1 MRPVKSLFAVFFLCA
16 CAAKPGAD
24 ADAGAEGGASAAS
37 SGGPQVQGAGCGAE
51 STTGQTLCTAIS
63 LCPTLAVDH
72 DVYPNCGF
80 RIRGQAIDLEC
91 ACNGALCPIGAPA
104 TCDQAKQ
111 LLAGQTELQVCTQV
125 NDGRC
130 TTPTPQATSSA
141 SSSSGAASTCDRT
154 CAGECGG
161 DPGCVKLCGC

>member
-1 MRPVKSLFAVFFLCA
+1 MRTILRLFVFWPLLA
-16 CAAKPGAD
+16 CAPNVGAG
-24 ADAGAEGGASAAS
+24 ADAGAEAGTSVSSAGAQ
-37 SGGPQVQGAGCGAE
+37 PEGAGCGAE
-51 STTGQTLCTAIS
+51 STTGATLCTAIS

-91 ACNGALCPIGAPA
+91 ACSGALCPIGAPA
-104 TCDQAKQ
+104 TCEQAAR
-111 LLAGQTELQVCTQV
+111 LLSGQTELQVCSQV
-125 NDGRC
+125 NEGRC
-130 TTPTPQATSSA
+130 TTPTPQSTSSSA
-141 SSSSGAASTCDRT
+141 SSSGSSTCDRT

>member
-1 MRPVKSLFAVFFLCA
+1 MRPILLVCLPLLA
-16 CAAKPGAD
+16 CAPNQGAG
-24 ADAGAEGGASAAS
+24 ADAGAEAGASAAS
-37 SGGPQVQGAGCGAE
+37 SSGAQPQGAGCGAE
-51 STTGQTLCTAIS
+51 STTGATLCTAIS
-63 LCPTLAVDH
+63 LCPTLQVDH

-104 TCDQAKQ
+104 SCQQAAQ
-111 LLAGQTELQVCTQV
+111 LLQDQTELQVCSQV
-125 NDGRC
+125 NEGRC
-130 TTPTPQATSSA
+130 TTPTPQASSSSA
-141 SSSSGAASTCDRT
+141 SSSGSTCDRT